1 MSDRSE
7 LINHVTQ
14 QMEVYNSGASNP
26 SEIAHNF
33 HDIANDCRSVG
44 QTEAAN
50 YFQEMNTAYN
60 DAKHFNDVHFDKQCQ
75 VSHF

>member
-14 QMEVYNSGASNP
+14 QMEAYNSSASNP

-33 HDIANDCRSVG
+33 HDIVNDCRGGG

-60 DAKHFNDVHFDKQCQ
+60 DAKHFNDVHFDNQTNNAK
-75 VSHF
+75 